1 MPPYQE
7 TAGVAIPEL
16 RSLERRAFV
25 AAAAT
30 GAISLGGLFLNPT
43 QFLQSYVMA
52 YMWCLGA
59 TLGCLALGMM
69 HQLTGGGWG
78 VLIRRPIGAA
88 SRVLPVLTVL
98 FLPIAVGMRY
108 LYIWTDAQTVA
119 HDEVLQHKHLYL
131 NVPFFLIRAALY
143 FLVWNGLVYFLNR

>member
-59 TLGCLALGMM
+59 TLGCMALGV
-69 HQLTGGGWG
+69 H
-78 VLIRRPIGAA
+78 R
-88 SRVLPVLTVL
+88 
-98 FLPIAVGMRY
+98 
-108 LYIWTDAQTVA
+108 LYTWADPGIVA
-119 HDEVLQHKHLYL
+119 RDEVLRHKAIYL
-131 NVPFFLIRAALY
+131 NVPFFLTRAALY
-143 FLVWNGLVYFLNR
+143 FLVWNALV